1 MTTWC
6 QEGLVITFD
15 NYPHSG
21 VPHFVLKNSL
31 GIVQRTHLTCLKK
44 QYMWDKSPLTL
55 IYVTYS
61 NCYLY
66 TKWAC
71 LNMNPDSDKNNF

>member
-6 QEGLVITFD
+6 QEGLVIAFD

-31 GIVQRTHLTCLKK
+31 GIVQRTHLTCFKETV
-44 QYMWDKSPLTL
+44 Q
-55 IYVTYS
+55 VG
-61 NCYLY
+61 
-66 TKWAC
+66 
-71 LNMNPDSDKNNF
+71 